1 VRSIS
6 FRGDAK
12 SAVEEIQRLWPQL
25 RQNPLRIVTPSAVAP
40 LLRKEK
46 EAPPTPS
53 APKNPPAAAPGSA
66 PKGSW
71 LDLRMLGLLPG
82 NLIAA
87 LGDQVAA
94 DSAPPAAT
102 PMVSPLPAPPAAAAA
117 PPAKAKSP
125 PPVLMAVSGDTII
138 IASEDREAL
147 DQMESLLRM
156 LSRQSG
162 GPGRNHTVYV
172 LKHAVATKV
181 AETLQQL
188 FRTNQQS
195 NYLRGLSPVV
205 IVADERMNAVLVQA
219 SRADRATI
227 ENYLKVIDSEETF
240 ADSTAS
246 KPLTVPL
253 RNAKATRIE
262 EMLRTIFKA
271 QLGTKSAV
279 AGGGSTGLFATEL
292 AVDEVT
298 NSLIIVAPPPLAERL
313 ADFARSLDAAAMEN
327 ASREVSII
335 SLKKSSAARVQKIL
349 DLLMEDT
356 TGARGHAARR
366 P

>member
-1 VRSIS
+1 
-6 FRGDAK
+6 
-12 SAVEEIQRLWPQL
+12 
-25 RQNPLRIVTPSAVAP
+25 
-40 LLRKEK
+40 
-46 EAPPTPS
+46 
-53 APKNPPAAAPGSA
+53 
-66 PKGSW
+66 
-71 LDLRMLGLLPG
+71 ML
-82 NLIAA
+82 I
-87 LGDQVAA
+87 
-94 DSAPPAAT
+94 
-102 PMVSPLPAPPAAAAA
+102 
-117 PPAKAKSP
+117 
-125 PPVLMAVSGDTII
+125 AVSGDTII

-172 LKHAVATKV
+172 LKHAAATKV

-253 RNAKATRIE
+253 HNAKATRIE

-279 AGGGSTGLFATEL
+279 AGSSSSGLFATEL

-298 NSLIIVAPPPLAERL
+298 NSLIITAPP
-313 ADFARSLDAAAMEN
+313 SL
-327 ASREVSII
+327 VGFCPI
-335 SLKKSSAARVQKIL
+335 
-349 DLLMEDT
+349 
-356 TGARGHAARR
+356 
-366 P
+366 